1 MSNLISIIYYAYPFF
16 VLLLDFKEL
25 YKKFSRDSKIIGL
38 IALILSILLFLTAR
52 ISLYFILNMFK
63 VKEGIFTAEI
73 NLSAQTYNYFINVVD
88 LFLWMLVKRL
98 YQKENGIGIIRLIIL
113 YGIEAAFL
121 VPFAFTLYVV
131 IVNIFHIN
139 LH

>member
-1 MSNLISIIYYAYPFF
+1 MSNLISIFYYAYPFF

-25 YKKFSRDSKIIGL
+25 YKRFSRDSKIVGL
-38 IALILSILLFLTAR
+38 ITLILAILLFLMAR
-52 ISLYFILNMFK
+52 ISLYFTSNIYK

-73 NLSAQTYNYFINVVD
+73 SLSAQTYSYFITAID
-88 LFLWMLVKRL
+88 LFLWMIVKQL

-113 YGIEAAFL
+113 YGIEAVFL
-121 VPFAFTLYVV
+121 VPFAFTLYIV
-131 IVNIFHIN
+131 IVSVFHIN